1 MHVLVILPAR
11 VALGV
16 LGLLILILINL
27 LLILVK
33 VRVIRVHIDVSL
45 RLSPGTDVWVSRLL
59 SSMVEGIG
67 GTITILLILTLF
79 FNEFLRCFLIEV
91 VILDFI
97 SV

>member
-33 VRVIRVHIDVSL
+33 VRVIRVHIDVCL
-45 RLSPGTDVWVSRLL
+45 RLSPGTDVWVS
-59 SSMVEGIG
+59 
-67 GTITILLILTLF
+67 
-79 FNEFLRCFLIEV
+79 
-91 VILDFI
+91 
-97 SV
+97 